1 MNSENLYILQKKPCA
16 SITEFISHWKKL
28 YSYFDDSMYKL
39 NINKLEFE
47 PQDLVE
53 LFHWKNGMT
62 LKGSGGK
69 EKSFNEKILKRIDI
83 INQYKNLQEIDLN
96 SFNDEF
102 SDISG
107 AVWRIFLLHTIKPT
121 VYPIYDQHIHRTY
134 NYIYN
139 LDWQSINNAIPNKTK
154 LDFYFKMYL
163 PFVQSL
169 GVTDLKAMD
178 EAFFAFGQFLLTR
191 NQKYL
196 FENRVLTYK

>member
-83 INQYKNLQEIDLN
+83 INQYIVSENYDNQNIPQHKLIKNDK
-96 SFNDEF
+96 
-102 SDISG
+102 G
-107 AVWRIFLLHTIKPT
+107 
-121 VYPIYDQHIHRTY
+121 
-134 NYIYN
+134 
-139 LDWQSINNAIPNKTK
+139 
-154 LDFYFKMYL
+154 
-163 PFVQSL
+163 
-169 GVTDLKAMD
+169 
-178 EAFFAFGQFLLTR
+178 
-191 NQKYL
+191 
-196 FENRVLTYK
+196 